1 MVRWWYDL
9 SVGCT
14 VMASGMDDKVK
25 QIQSSI
31 DTLSEVVHKID
42 KDVAVH
48 NVALEEHI
56 SRGDIFNA
64 ELLKMNEILHANT
77 ESLKEHMSRT
87 ELLESLVCKIDE
99 RLAPIEIERIEKA
112 AVCRWRQDKIMWVLK
127 VVGAL
132 AALGGAGALVKMLI
146 VKLLAP

>member
-1 MVRWWYDL
+1 M
-9 SVGCT
+9 GCT

-112 AVCRWRQDKIMWVLK
+112 AVCRWRQDKIMWILK